1 MFENM
6 CCLNEL
12 SASTGSL
19 QDGQCV
25 QRVERINW
33 FPTKCVPNELSE
45 STGYI
50 SVQYDTCAN
59 ELSASTGLK
68 IFVKVCAPVGYLKV
82 PTLGLSRCKETV
94 NDPVVAHLKSM

>member
-1 MFENM
+1 MFEIM

-12 SASTGSL
+12 SASTGFV

-33 FPTKCVPNELSE
+33 CPTNCVPNELSE

-50 SVQYDTCAN
+50 SVQYDMCAN
-59 ELSASTGLK
+59 ELSASTGFK

-82 PTLGLSRCKETV
+82 SNIRSHQVQRNL
-94 NDPVVAHLKSM
+94 